1 MRINRLTIA
10 ILILLTVSCSKK
22 STEQTQPNPILSFG
36 PANLGMAVGNSAD
49 IIFRIDNLTQPI
61 FAASFQIR
69 FNNSI
74 ISISDSLISDLDDI
88 FGENAIQFIR
98 IDSSIIRLS
107 LTRIQGEQEITGSGI
122 ICGFRLTGS
131 TAGICSLTVLPDESS
146 FYNSDG
152 DDVVL
157 DSLEYSPGII
167 TVH

>member
-1 MRINRLTIA
+1 MRVIRLTIA
-10 ILILLTVSCSKK
+10 ILVLLTINCSRK
-22 STEQTQPNPILSFG
+22 STEQTHLNPILSFD
-36 PANLGMAVGNSAD
+36 PANVEMAIGHSAD
-49 IIFRIDNLTQPI
+49 IIFRIDNLVQPI

-74 ISISDSLISDLDDI
+74 ISISDSLISDLDNI
-88 FGENAIQFIR
+88 FKENAIRFMR

-122 ICGFRLTGS
+122 ICGFTLTGS
-131 TAGICSLTVLPDESS
+131 TTGICSLSVLANESY
-146 FYNSDG
+146 FYDSEG
-152 DDVVL
+152 DIVEI